1 MQAIMAVLT
10 KPSMAL
16 WILHLLIDGF
26 GYAVHLQVLGP
37 NAKGSNGCHFRRS
50 EERSEW
56 GA

>member
-37 NAKGSNGCHFRRS
+37 NAKGSNGCHVRRS